1 MANKKEL
8 YFNQRT
14 GNIARLT
21 KSQAKRFSDEWHK
34 VLFVKDEN
42 GEDVMRFTFT
52 DPSGARATVTVS
64 DNGQQEVNIDGS
76 DTPTN

>member
-14 GNIARLT
+14 GNVAQLT
-21 KSQAKRFSDEWHK
+21 KAQAKRFSDEWHK
-34 VLFVKDEN
+34 IEFTTDEH
-42 GEDVMRFTFT
+42 GERVMRFTFL

-64 DNGQQEVNIDGS
+64 DNGKQEVSIDGS